1 MGVLEQLAAQAQVTG
16 DVGEKLD
23 TALEAAQ
30 AEVYR
35 LQGGSLWLKAGTK
48 GVGGLADH
56 IRQDFEAG
64 KFEGLDAKAVHD
76 LLLDWNRKAVE
87 CMVNL
92 SDQKKSEGLA
102 AEGKILGLREAL
114 KLVQQS
120 HDVASKR
127 ASLIVAQ
134 AQEPP
139 VDEQAMREERR
150 ARLPGEHPGPSPLDA
165 RRQES
170 AKAEV
175 AESEKPKRGRKKKAT
190 G

>member
-64 KFEGLDAKAVHD
+64 KFEGLDAKAIHD

-92 SDQKKSEGLA
+92 ADQKKSEGLA
-102 AEGKILGLREAL
+102 AEGKILGLREAM

-127 ASLIVAQ
+127 ASMIV

-139 VDEQAMREERR
+139 VDEQAARGERR
-150 ARLPGEHPGPSPLDA
+150 ARMPGEHPGPSPLDA
-165 RRQES
+165 RRQEA